1 MIDVSTWERRKR
13 QITDEKE
20 KVAVNKGKRE
30 SIISRMEK
38 EFKVDNVQDAK
49 TKKDEFITQ
58 RDKVEKKIEVFAED
72 LEAYD
77 WR

>member
-38 EFKVDNVQDAK
+38 EFKVDNVEDAK